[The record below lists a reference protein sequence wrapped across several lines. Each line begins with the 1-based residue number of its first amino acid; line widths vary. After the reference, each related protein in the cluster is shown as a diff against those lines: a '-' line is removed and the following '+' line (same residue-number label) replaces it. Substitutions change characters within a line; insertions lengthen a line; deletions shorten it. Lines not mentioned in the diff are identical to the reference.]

1 MTAPSAYI
9 AASFR
14 HTHGVRLL
22 GRSMRAL
29 GFTLRDWTEKA
40 APPPGLSPLE
50 RRQWMD
56 TDSAGGQVFAFCR
69 DACVT
74 THLVV
79 YFGASGQDAGVEVG
93 MAHAAG
99 VPVLGIRGPLE
110 GPGLMLHGAVDCWVE
125 GIEDA
130 LALLER
136 VARHAAAGCRELPR
150 EQDERV
156 QRLCKRLKGG
166 GSLEQTWLT

>member
-1 MTAPSAYI
+1 MAAPIAYI

-22 GRSMRAL
+22 GRSMRDL
-29 GFTLRDWTEKA
+29 GFSLLDWTEKA
-40 APPPGLSPLE
+40 APPPGLTPLE
-50 RRQWMD
+50 RRRWMD

-69 DACVT
+69 NACVT
-74 THLVV
+74 SHLVV

-99 VPVLGIRGPLE
+99 APVLGIRGPLE

-125 GIEDA
+125 RIEDA
-130 LALLER
+130 LALLEQ
-136 VARHAAAGCRELPR
+136 VARHAAMQCRDLPR
-150 EQDERV
+150 EADERV
-156 QRLCKRLKGG
+156 QRLCRRLPAA
-166 GSLEQTWLT
+166 

>member
-1 MTAPSAYI
+1 MAAPSAYI
-9 AASFR
+9 AASFK

-22 GRSMRAL
+22 VRDMRAM
-29 GFTLRDWTEKA
+29 GFNLLDWTEKA
-40 APPPGLSPLE
+40 APPSGLSPLE

-56 TDSAGGQVFAFCR
+56 TDSEGGQVFAFCR
-69 DACVT
+69 DACVL

-125 GIEDA
+125 QIEDA
-130 LALLER
+130 LALLAQ
-136 VARHAAAGCRELPR
+136 VAGHAATACHNLPA
-150 EQDERV
+150 ETDERV
-156 QRLCKRLKGG
+156 RRLCRRLNG
-166 GSLEQTWLT
+166 

>member
-1 MTAPSAYI
+1 MTVPRAYI

-14 HTHGVRLL
+14 HMHGVRLL
-22 GRSMRAL
+22 GRNIRAL
-29 GFTLRDWTEKA
+29 GFILLDWTEKA
-40 APPPGLSPLE
+40 TPPSGLNPLE

-56 TDSAGGQVFAFCR
+56 TDSAGGQVFTFCR

-74 THLVV
+74 SHLVV

-93 MAHAAG
+93 MAHASG

-125 GIEDA
+125 RIEDA

-136 VARHAAAGCRELPR
+136 IAHHATTECRSLPQ
-150 EQDERV
+150 ETDKRV
-156 QRLCKRLKGG
+156 RLLCRRLSGA
-166 GSLEQTWLT
+166 

>member
-9 AASFR
+9 AASFK
-14 HTHGVRLL
+14 HMHGVRLL

-29 GFTLRDWTEKA
+29 GFTLLDWTEKA
-40 APPPGLSPLE
+40 APPSGLSPLE
-50 RRQWMD
+50 RRRWMD

-69 DACVT
+69 EACVASS
-74 THLVV
+74 LVV
-79 YFGASGQDAGVEVG
+79 YFGASGQDSGVEVG

-125 GIEDA
+125 GIEEA
-130 LALLER
+130 LALLELI
-136 VARHAAAGCRELPR
+136 ARHAATDCRGLP
-150 EQDERV
+150 EEADERV
-156 QRLCKRLKGG
+156 RLLCRRLPAA
-166 GSLEQTWLT
+166 

>member
-1 MTAPSAYI
+1 MTPPTAYI

-14 HTHGVRLL
+14 HLHGVRLL
-22 GRSMRAL
+22 GQGMRAL
-29 GFTLRDWTEKA
+29 GFTLLDWTEKA
-40 APPPGLSPLE
+40 APPPGLTPQE

-69 DACVT
+69 DACIQSRI
-74 THLVV
+74 VV

-99 VPVLGIRGPLE
+99 APVLGIRGPLE

-125 GIEDA
+125 DIEEA

-136 VARHAAAGCRELPR
+136 VARHAASQCRDLSGEK
-150 EQDERV
+150 DERV
-156 QRLCKRLKGG
+156 RLLCRRLPA
-166 GSLEQTWLT
+166 L